1 MKEINTTDI
10 IFGERFREDYG
21 DIAGLIESIKKEGII
36 QPLAVRDNEDG
47 SYTLLAGGRRYTAVT
62 KAGIETVPV
71 RCYPST
77 LSELEMRSIELM
89 ENLCRKELDWLEAAK
104 LKKQIHELQ
113 IAIHGAKTSTS
124 PDATGFSKR
133 DTAELIGVSPATLV
147 QDMKLADA
155 AAIFPE
161 LAKAKN
167 KNEANKMLQKLQEN
181 IVRGELARRVEERAA
196 TTPIERTHSNLINQ
210 FIVGDFFTGV
220 KDVPNNSID
229 FIELDPPYAIDL
241 NNQKRDLDPTKA
253 ANYNEIEASQY
264 HEFLVKVIR
273 ECYRVMS
280 ANSWIVI
287 WHAKEWYNTIQEIVS
302 AIPELAAND
311 STIGIW
317 YKGAVGQTNSPNI
330 YLASCYEPFIY
341 IRKGSPSIVRQGRS
355 NVFAYKPVPSAKKI
369 HPTERPVELIQ
380 DVMQTFCWD
389 GARCMVPF
397 LGSGNSIL
405 AASNLGMT
413 AFGWDLAQDHKN
425 GYIVHVSESRPGS
438 YKSYKEALPEFATA

>member
-1 MKEINTTDI
+1 
-10 IFGERFREDYG
+10 
-21 DIAGLIESIKKEGII
+21 
-36 QPLAVRDNEDG
+36 
-47 SYTLLAGGRRYTAVT
+47 
-62 KAGIETVPV
+62 
-71 RCYPST
+71 
-77 LSELEMRSIELM
+77 
-89 ENLCRKELDWLEAAK
+89 
-104 LKKQIHELQ
+104 
-113 IAIHGAKTSTS
+113 
-124 PDATGFSKR
+124 
-133 DTAELIGVSPATLV
+133 
-147 QDMKLADA
+147 
-155 AAIFPE
+155 
-161 LAKAKN
+161 
-167 KNEANKMLQKLQEN
+167 
-181 IVRGELARRVEERAA
+181 
-196 TTPIERTHSNLINQ
+196 
-210 FIVGDFFTGV
+210 
-220 KDVPNNSID
+220 
-229 FIELDPPYAIDL
+229 
-241 NNQKRDLDPTKA
+241 
-253 ANYNEIEASQY
+253 
-264 HEFLVKVIR
+264 
-273 ECYRVMS
+273 MS

-302 AIPELAAND
+302 TIPELAAND

-425 GYIVHVSESRPGS
+425 GYIVRVSESRPGS